1 MTGSTRFRISDFG
14 FRISIRNPQSAIRN
28 LQLAALMA
36 LALCA
41 GPLGAGEATP
51 PAPKAPP
58 AAEAKKDPAPPP
70 PAAKAP
76 EAPAET
82 EAARRERLGKLHDAA
97 EALYR
102 EGRLAEA
109 QKLYAQIALE
119 DPNFRRVASRLD
131 AIRVKLQDD
140 EKRARQKQVDQLL
153 ADADAH
159 FAAGNYAAAAKAC
172 ETVLALQPKNARAQR
187 RLAEA
192 AGELDLRRRVT
203 SILDLSGPA
212 AGSRELIAQAKTAL
226 GEGPEAP
233 AEPKA
238 AGDRPPVTRSTKEL
252 AAEAPAAAPL
262 VPPAEA
268 PAPQPKAAPPAA
280 EADPQG
286 RRLIQQAW
294 DLAEGAKLDQDPR
307 PMLHKALDIL
317 APITTTSKHSERN
330 KQTAALLRRSLM
342 RRLAEGGQ
350 ALTPEQAKKARLYQR
365 YLEAE
370 ELFRKKSYDECAKL
384 TAELMAEDRTFH
396 LARSLNQE
404 ARIKAQELET
414 AEKDLEHR
422 MTIERRLAE
431 TDAMSVPQD
440 LPPAVARPPI
450 DLSRPVVRITSP
462 ELEEKLNQRVSVN
475 LIEAD
480 LDYFLDLLFRS
491 TGVNLIY
498 NPEVVA
504 DKTIT
509 VHIANYP
516 LRQLLDYIAKNHGLL
531 FTTTEDGV
539 LITTPDQPRLESFV
553 IPFNYGLVDVGEA
566 PPSGAVA
573 GQGATAAPLPPPTT
587 SNIETLIAALP
598 SLIEWPQG
606 SFTLVDRKMNLL
618 YLRTTRDAYHEVI
631 RMLDPIDQIPIQ
643 VLVKALFIDVR
654 ADNFESIGLKTT
666 LNWLCGTS
674 EAGQGWDFTK
684 NTWYTDST
692 GALRPFT
699 EYRTGKAEF
708 PFTGERMGTEGAD
721 PAQFTWTG
729 VFDRGTFEVILDALN
744 RVSGT
749 RTLAAPSVICVNNCT
764 ASISATE
771 TLVYI
776 EDYEVDRAD
785 ISGTTYGNP
794 YYYQQQ
800 QQQQPIPGYYPG
812 MLSSEP
818 VITPVFAEDE
828 YTGIVLDVA
837 PSIGKDTRYISITLN
852 PRYREKVD
860 EYSFPVVLPY
870 QSTTQ
875 TQQQNG
881 QQGGTTA
888 SQPMTVTITRPI
900 ISERAISTKLTVA
913 DGSVVGLGGL
923 VRHSKKRT
931 MSKIPL
937 LGDIPLL
944 GWLFSNRSFKDE
956 KSNLLIFVQIEVITP
971 TGARYADS
979 GRADETPVVGP
990 RPRATGGEAAPPVV
1004 QPAPLP

>member
-1 MTGSTRFRISDFG
+1 MTARD
-14 FRISIRNPQSAIRN
+14 P
-28 LQLAALMA
+28 LVAALVA

-58 AAEAKKDPAPPP
+58 AAEAKKKDAAP
-70 PAAKAP
+70 PAAEAKPP
-76 EAPAET
+76 EAPAES
-82 EAARRERLGKLHDAA
+82 EAARRERLGKLYDAA
-97 EALYR
+97 EGLYR

-119 DPNFRRVASRLD
+119 DPSFRRVASRLD
-131 AIRVKLQDD
+131 AIRVKLQD
-140 EKRARQKQVDQLL
+140 EEMRARQKQVDELL

-172 ETVLALQPKNARAQR
+172 ETVLALQPKNRRAER
-187 RLAEA
+187 RLAES

-203 SILDLSGPA
+203 SILDLPGPA
-212 AGSRELIAQAKTAL
+212 AGPREVVAQAKTAL

-233 AEPKA
+233 PA
-238 AGDRPPVTRSTKEL
+238 AGDRPLVTRSTKDL
-252 AAEAPAAAPL
+252 GAEPPAATPA
-262 VPPAEA
+262 VVPAEA
-268 PAPQPKAAPPAA
+268 PASPPKAAPAAA
-280 EADPQG
+280 EADPEG

-294 DLAEGAKLDQDPR
+294 DLAEGAKLAQDPR
-307 PMLHKALDIL
+307 PILHKALDTL
-317 APITTTSKHSERN
+317 APISTTSKHSERN

-342 RRLAEGGQ
+342 RRLAEGGV

-370 ELFRKKSYDECAKL
+370 ELFRKKDYGECARV
-384 TAELMAEDRTFH
+384 TGELMAEDRTFH

-404 ARIKAQELET
+404 ARIKAQERET

-431 TDAMSVPQD
+431 TDALSVPQD
-440 LPPAVARPPI
+440 PPPAVARPPI
-450 DLSRPVVRITSP
+450 DLSRPVVRIASP

-516 LRQLLDYIAKNHGLL
+516 LRQLLDYIAKNHGLM

-573 GQGATAAPLPPPTT
+573 GQGGAAAPIPPPTT

-618 YLRTTRDAYHEVI
+618 YLRTTRDAYHEVV

-666 LNWLCGTS
+666 LNWLCGTNTAS
-674 EAGQGWDFTK
+674 KGWDFE
-684 NTWYTDST
+684 NNAWYTDST
-692 GALRPFT
+692 GALAPFT

-708 PFTGERMGTEGAD
+708 PFSGERLGTEGAD
-721 PAQFTWTG
+721 PGQFTWTG

-764 ASISATE
+764 ATISATE

-776 EDYEVDRAD
+776 EDYEVDRSD

-794 YYYQQQ
+794 YYYQDPTQQ
-800 QQQQPIPGYYPG
+800 QQQQGYNQG
-812 MLSSEP
+812 LSSEP

-870 QSTTQ
+870 QSTQ
-875 TQQQNG
+875 TQQQTNG
-881 QQGGTTA
+881 QTGGTTA

-900 ISERAISTKLTVA
+900 ISERSISTKLTVA

-937 LGDIPLL
+937 LGDIPIL
-944 GWLFSNRSFKDE
+944 GFLFSNRSYKDE
-956 KSNLLIFVQIEVITP
+956 KSTLLIFVQIEVITP

-979 GRADETPVVGP
+979 GRADETPVAGP
-990 RPRATGGEAAPPVV
+990 RPRAAAGENAPPVV
-1004 QPAPLP
+1004 RPAPLP